1 MLNKIDEV
9 LSILRPN
16 GGYVIWN
23 NDFNTIRYDD
33 GVQPITKKEFD
44 ETFKKLDEIKQ
55 AEAAAKTATRQALLN
70 KLGITEEEA
79 RLLLGGN

>member
-23 NDFNTIRYDD
+23 NDFDTIRYDD

-55 AEAAAKTATRQALLN
+55 AEAAAKAGARQALLD

-79 RLLLGGN
+79 KLLLG